1 MVPGRGL
8 TSQPILRHG
17 NHKGE
22 VMILIGE
29 NINIMSK
36 TIGPALKE
44 RNPKPIQEL
53 ARAEAEAGVDYLD
66 LNIGPARKAGDELME
81 WVVNTVQEVSNLPL
95 SLDTTNP
102 VAMEAGLKAHKGKA
116 LINSISLQ
124 PERLEQELPLAKKYN
139 ADMIGLLW
147 GMEGMPRD
155 ANERCVL
162 AVDLVYKANEQGI
175 PSQDIWIDSIVTPVS
190 VEINQV
196 KACLEFMSMLKDF
209 APECK
214 STIGLSNIS
223 NGTPAHLRPY
233 LNRTYMIMLM
243 RYGLYSAIVD
253 AFDPE
258 LVKIARGEKPE
269 IVDLVYRAMDG
280 EKPDLSSLGEEEV
293 RYVKTVRVLT
303 GESLYSHS
311 WLEI

>member
-1 MVPGRGL
+1 
-8 TSQPILRHG
+8 
-17 NHKGE
+17 
-22 VMILIGE
+22 MILIGE

-36 TIGPALKE
+36 TIGPALRE

-53 ARAEAEAGVDYLD
+53 VKAETEAGIDYLD
-66 LNIGPARKAGDELME
+66 VNIGPARKAGDELMK
-81 WVVNTVQEVSNLPL
+81 WVVNTAQEATNLPL

-102 VAMEAGLKAHKGKA
+102 VAMEAGLKVHKGKA
-116 LINSISLQ
+116 LINSISLARMD
-124 PERLEQELPLAKKYN
+124 EELPLAKRYN
-139 ADMIGLLW
+139 ASMIGLLW
-147 GMEGMPRD
+147 GVEGMPRD
-155 ANERCVL
+155 ANERAML

-175 PSQDIWIDSIVTPVS
+175 PNEDIWIDPIVTPVS

-196 KACLEFMSMLKDF
+196 KACFEFMSMLKDI

-214 STIGLSNIS
+214 STVGLSNIS

-233 LNRTYMIMLM
+233 LNRTCLIMLM
-243 RYGLYSAIVD
+243 KYGLYSAIVD
-253 AFDPE
+253 AFDSE

-269 IVDLVYRAMDG
+269 IVALVHRVMDG
-280 EKPDLSSLGEEEV
+280 DKPDLSSLSQEEV
-293 RYVKTVRVLT
+293 EYVKTVRVIT